1 MTKPEMEARCSD
13 ILEVLVMNQ
22 KATCLTYGIEFSQQ
36 CGRERER
43 NNEKE
48 KEPARSYKMY
58 HDLQELLVE
67 HNYVRENAYTWDKI
81 EPLTIDLEALATTLA
96 LER

>member
-13 ILEVLVMNQ
+13 ILEVIVMNQ
-22 KATCLTYGIEFSQQ
+22 KSTCLAYGLDFSQQ
-36 CGRERER
+36 CGRARER
-43 NNEKE
+43 LGKKE
-48 KEPARSYKMY
+48 KEPSSSYKMY

-67 HNYVRENAYTWDKI
+67 HNYVRENAYTWDKM
-81 EPLTIDLEALATTLA
+81 EPLINELEALATTLA